1 MLPQRMETQGPLARV
16 RTLSLRA
23 MARGWLG
30 GAELWEI
37 ARRSAEEG
45 EDIGFGLLERYLGA
59 EKLAHLSILT
69 DALETEALNDTV
81 GMEAEAAEF
90 SELVGRQGED
100 RYQHGELLGVGGTGR
115 VVSAL
120 DREAGRVVAKK
131 LLHHGTHVEPAIRAK
146 FIREARIAAQ
156 LEHPGIVPVHDLG
169 LLSDGQPFYTMRV
182 VKRTSLRDVLKQP
195 QLRKV
200 WPLGRLLNAL
210 VQVCRALGYAHSRG
224 VLHRDI
230 KPENVLLGDFGE
242 VYLADW
248 GIAKVLRDS
257 PLLFVSKGERPGES
271 VSGTPGYIAPEVLRG
286 EKDRVD
292 HRADLFALGV
302 VLYEVL
308 TGEHPFD
315 AGNSALITLA
325 TWEREPKRPSE
336 IQPDCPLLLEDL
348 CLSLLAKDPDARPGS
363 AEEVASEILD
373 FLEGDKERERR
384 REQARKLCE
393 QAAKVLALHD
403 ELEAE
408 ANEKAEEACALSSR
422 TKEWEPLARKRPVW
436 DLEDAAEAARLEA
449 GRALA
454 QAIEHYK
461 NALEYDPQRE
471 EAHRGL
477 AKLYWRRARAAAAER
492 RRATEVYYEALVAQ
506 HDDGTYASL
515 LSAPAK
521 LSIASRPPGAE
532 VVAYRYEE
540 QHRVLSPGPAIP
552 LGTTPIVEAELEPGS
567 YLLVLRKPGYAEARY
582 PLRLDRGVTQ
592 RAEVNLYTPA
602 QIGDGFIY
610 VPGGP
615 AIVGG
620 DPDAVDPLPRQ
631 QIEIPD
637 FAIGRFPV
645 TMREYCAFLDDLEKG
660 AGRDQALR
668 RALRDRVSEG
678 FVVRK
683 GPDGRWQP
691 DPVMIE
697 GEARALFPEGE
708 GHELR
713 LPAHLVDWFD
723 AIAYCRYL
731 SHREGVAIRLPTEV
745 EWEKA
750 ARGADGRF
758 FPWGD
763 HFDPSFCLMR
773 ASRPYPPQPEPVGT
787 FPIDE
792 SPYGVR
798 DMAGGMREWVAD
810 IHGERTAEELL
821 REPEPD
827 ASAER
832 GQSSMRQ
839 VRSGSWNAD
848 QTWARAASRGGQFAL
863 VRGTG
868 LGFRVAKTLTPK
880 G

>member
-1 MLPQRMETQGPLARV
+1 MEAGPQMGLA
-16 RTLSLRA
+16 
-23 MARGWLG
+23 
-30 GAELWEI
+30 
-37 ARRSAEEG
+37 
-45 EDIGFGLLERYLGA
+45 LLEQYLGA
-59 EKLAHLSILT
+59 EKLAHLSLLT
-69 DALETEALNDTV
+69 DALETEALSDVAGT
-81 GMEAEAAEF
+81 EADAAEF
-90 SELVGRQGED
+90 SELLGRQGEE
-100 RYQHGELLGVGGTGR
+100 RYQLGELLGVGGTGR

-131 LLHHGTHVEPAIRAK
+131 LLHQGAQAEPAIRAK

-156 LEHPGIVPVHDLG
+156 LEHPGIVPVHDIG
-169 LLSDGQPFYTMRV
+169 LLPDGQPFYTMRV

-195 QLRKV
+195 QLRKI

-248 GIAKVLRDS
+248 GIASVLRDS
-257 PLLFVSKGERPGES
+257 PLLFVSKGERALEPM
-271 VSGTPGYIAPEVLRG
+271 SGTPGYIAPEVLRG
-286 EKDRVD
+286 ERDRVD

-308 TGEHPFD
+308 TGRHPFD
-315 AGNSALITLA
+315 GGNSALITLA
-325 TWEREPKRPSE
+325 TCEREPQRPSE
-336 IQPDCPLLLEDL
+336 LQPDCPLLLEDL
-348 CLSLLAKDPDARPGS
+348 CLALLAKDPDARPAS
-363 AEEVASEILD
+363 AEFVASEILA

-384 REQARKLCE
+384 REQARRLCE
-393 QAAKVLALHD
+393 QAASIVARHD
-403 ELEAE
+403 ELEAM
-408 ANEKAEEACALSSR
+408 ANAKAEEARALSSR
-422 TKEWEPLARKRPVW
+422 TKEWEPISRKRPIW
-436 DLEDAAEAARLEA
+436 DLEDAAEVARLEA
-449 GRALA
+449 QRALA
-454 QAIEHYK
+454 QAIELFK
-461 NALEYDPQRE
+461 NALEYDSHYD

-477 AKLYWRRARAAAAER
+477 AKLYWRRARMAAAER

-506 HDDGTYASL
+506 HDDGTYSSL
-515 LSAPAK
+515 LRAPSR
-521 LSIASRPPGAE
+521 LSIVSQPTGAE
-532 VVAYRYEE
+532 VVAHRYEE
-540 QHRVLSPGPAIP
+540 HHRVLSPGPAIP
-552 LGTTPIVEAELEPGS
+552 LGTTPIVDAELEPGS

-582 PLRLDRGVTQ
+582 PVQLGRATVQ
-592 RAEVNLYTPA
+592 RADVNLYTA
-602 QIGDGFIY
+602 EQIGEGFVY

-615 AIVGG
+615 VIIGG

-631 QIEIPD
+631 TIHVPD
-637 FAIGRFPV
+637 FAIGKFPV
-645 TMREYCAFLDDLEKG
+645 TIGEYCAFLDELEKG
-660 AGRDQALR
+660 AGREQVLR
-668 RALRDRVSEG
+668 RAPRDRVSEG

-683 GPDGRWQP
+683 GPSGRWEP

-697 GEARALFPEGE
+697 GEARELFPEGE

-713 LPAHLVDWFD
+713 VPAHLVDWFD
-723 AIAYCRYL
+723 ATAYCRYL
-731 SHREGVAIRLPTEV
+731 SQREGVAIRLPTEV

-773 ASRPYPPQPEPVGT
+773 ASRPHPPQPEPIGT

-798 DMAGGMREWVAD
+798 DMAGGMREWVGD
-810 IHGERTAEELL
+810 IHGERTADELL
-821 REPEPD
+821 GEPEPD

-848 QTWARAASRGGQFAL
+848 RSWSRAASRGGQFAL

-868 LGFRVAKTLTPK
+868 LGFRIAKTLSPK